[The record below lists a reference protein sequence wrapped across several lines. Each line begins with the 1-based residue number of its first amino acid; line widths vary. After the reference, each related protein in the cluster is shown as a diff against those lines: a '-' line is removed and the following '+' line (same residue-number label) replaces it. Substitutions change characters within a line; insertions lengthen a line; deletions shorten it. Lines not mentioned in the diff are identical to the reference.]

1 MTINDLYAII
11 KIAYKKESLIMV
23 QEILK
28 PKDVSKLLN
37 VSTRTLVRWDES
49 GKLKAKRTP
58 TNRRYYTYE
67 QINSILHPEDTNTIR
82 KNVAYTRVSTRN
94 QQDDLK
100 NQQRYI
106 ESYVLSKGITINE
119 YVTDVGSGL
128 NYKRKNWNKLLD
140 QVMDNQIDKIYIT
153 YQDRFIRFGFDWFQR
168 FCNRFGTKIVVLNA
182 KTTSPT
188 KELTEDLISIIHV
201 FSCRLYGL
209 RKYDHAIK
217 KDSTIKEK
225 A

>member
-1 MTINDLYAII
+1 
-11 KIAYKKESLIMV
+11 MV
-23 QEILK
+23 KEILK

-37 VSTRTLVRWDES
+37 VSTRTLVRWDVS

-58 TNRRYYTYE
+58 TNRRYYTYD
-67 QINSILHPEDTNTIR
+67 QIDHILHPTKEANIR
-82 KNVAYTRVSTRN
+82 KNIAYTRVSTRN

-100 NQQRYI
+100 NQQHLI
-106 ESYVLSKGITINE
+106 ESFVLSKGITIDE
-119 YVTDVGSGL
+119 YITDIGSGL
-128 NYKRKNWNKLLD
+128 NYKRKKWNQLLD
-140 QVMDNQIDKIYIT
+140 DVMDYKIQNIYVT

-182 KTTSPT
+182 KTTSPSE
-188 KELTEDLISIIHV
+188 ELTEDLISIIHV

-209 RKYDHAIK
+209 RKYNHAIK
-217 KDSTIKEK
+217 QDSTIKEK

>member
-1 MTINDLYAII
+1 
-11 KIAYKKESLIMV
+11 MV

-37 VSTRTLVRWDES
+37 VSTRTLVRWDVS

-58 TNRRYYTYE
+58 TNRRYYTYD
-67 QINSILHPEDTNTIR
+67 QIDHVLHPTRRVNAR
-82 KNVAYTRVSTRN
+82 RNVAYTRVSTRN

-100 NQQRYI
+100 NQQRFI
-106 ESYVLSKGITINE
+106 ESYVLSKGITIDE
-119 YVTDVGSGL
+119 YVTDIGSGL
-128 NYKRKNWNKLLD
+128 NYKRKKWNQLLD
-140 QVMDNQIDKIYIT
+140 DVMDYKIQNIYVT
-153 YQDRFIRFGFDWFQR
+153 YQDRFIRFGFDWFQH

-182 KTTSPT
+182 KTTSPSE
-188 KELTEDLISIIHV
+188 ELIEDLISIIHV
-201 FSCRLYGL
+201 FSCRLHGL

-217 KDSTIKEK
+217 QDSTIKEK

>member
-1 MTINDLYAII
+1 
-11 KIAYKKESLIMV
+11 MV

-37 VSTRTLVRWDES
+37 VSTRTLVRWDVS

-58 TNRRYYTYE
+58 TNRRYYTHD
-67 QINSILHPEDTNTIR
+67 QIDHILHPTKNANIR

-94 QQDDLK
+94 QQDDLQ
-100 NQQRYI
+100 NQQRFI
-106 ESYVLSKGITINE
+106 ESYVLSKGIKIDE
-119 YVTDVGSGL
+119 YVTDIGSGL
-128 NYKRKNWNKLLD
+128 NYKRKKWNQLLD
-140 QVMDNQIDKIYIT
+140 DVMDYKIQNIYVT
-153 YQDRFIRFGFDWFQR
+153 YQDRFIRFGFDWFQH
-168 FCNRFGTKIVVLNA
+168 FCNRFGTKIIVLNA

-188 KELTEDLISIIHV
+188 KELTEDLILIIHV

-217 KDSTIKEK
+217 QDSKIKEK